1 VIKSYVLLLLLLG
14 IDGFSVSN
22 IKDTKHNLA
31 YSKGGGIGSIE
42 NDELCVYCHTPSGT
56 MSGSDSQ
63 PLWNK
68 AISSKSFLIYSVTN
82 VESSDKPVT
91 ANSSLACLSC
101 HDGITAINVLANVSG
116 YKRSNTTDTD
126 LPALDSGVARLKIG
140 EDKNHPVS
148 VVYTSGVAGLKAIS
162 SALVG
167 WAGVTNIDGL
177 LRNNRVEC
185 GSCHDPHEATNG
197 TFLRISNGKGD
208 LCTGCH
214 VK

>member
-1 VIKSYVLLLLLLG
+1 MLIMFFS
-14 IDGFSVSN
+14 ISAFSVSN

-31 YSKGGGIGSIE
+31 YSKGGSIGSIE
-42 NDELCVYCHTPSGT
+42 NDELCVYCHTPNGAISNFST
-56 MSGSDSQ
+56 Q

-68 AISSKSFLIYSVTN
+68 AINSKAFSIYSATN
-82 VESSDKPVT
+82 IELSDDSTP
-91 ANSSLACLSC
+91 ANSSMACLSC
-101 HDGITAINVLANVSG
+101 HDGINAINVLANIPG
-116 YKRSNTTDTD
+116 LN
-126 LPALDSGVARLKIG
+126 PAEIDSSALNAGAARLKIG

-167 WAGVTNIDGL
+167 WAGVTNIDDL
-177 LRNNRVEC
+177 LRNNKVEC

-197 TFLRISNGKGD
+197 TFLRVSNAKGD

-214 VK
+214 IK